1 MKGVV
6 REEEKAMGEVEL
18 EAVQVEVAKDEAA
31 KEVEATEAA
40 RAVATRVEG
49 ERMADEVADWAEAG
63 KVVVREG
70 ETANAPRPERTW

>member
-1 MKGVV
+1 MV
-6 REEEKAMGEVEL
+6 REEEKATEVEL

-40 RAVATRVEG
+40 RAATRVEG
-49 ERMADEVADWAEAG
+49 SMADEVADWAEAG

-70 ETANAPRPERTW
+70 ETASAPRPERTW